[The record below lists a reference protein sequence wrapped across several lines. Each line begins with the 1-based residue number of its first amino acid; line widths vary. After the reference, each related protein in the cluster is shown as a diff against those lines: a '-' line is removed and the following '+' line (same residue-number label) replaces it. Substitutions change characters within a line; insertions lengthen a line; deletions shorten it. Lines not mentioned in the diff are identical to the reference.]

1 MDYEY
6 LSKRHR
12 EELLRADEAESDTA
26 REAHLALA
34 RQYLAEIERMRSSD
48 DDPDFGMAATA

>member
-12 EELLRADEAESDTA
+12 EELLRADEAESVTA
-26 REAHLALA
+26 RNAHLALA
-34 RQYLAEIERMRSSD
+34 RKYLAEIERTRSSC
-48 DDPDFGMAATA
+48 DDPDFGIAPSA